1 MEQEKYL
8 IAFDLDD
15 TVVRKLTNISD
26 LTVEVMEKL
35 QDMGHYIM
43 PATAR
48 PLHLVDWVVEK
59 IKPKAPVAMLNGAYL
74 YDFNKNIDVY
84 EPILITPAMV
94 EEIWDYFRIVIGEE
108 NIYDVVSEQRE
119 LIVTSDGERDK
130 YSSYTEHIKEKTRHE
145 YRKISEPML
154 CEGFARF
161 TIYPKVEYADKITA
175 YLNEKYPDYH
185 CERVDWNGVAGEMKT
200 RLYFLHKECN
210 KWYAIKKAAAYLGV
224 DEKNIITFGDQWNDR
239 LMLVENDKGYALKGS
254 FAETFANNVTEFP
267 CKEDGVAREL
277 IKIFGL

>member
-15 TVVRKLTNISD
+15 TVVMRLTELSD
-26 LTVEVMEKL
+26 RTVEVFGRL

-48 PLHLVDWVVEK
+48 PLHLVDWVVDR

-74 YDFNKNIDVY
+74 YDFNKDMDVY
-84 EPILITPAMV
+84 EPILITPSMI
-94 EEIWDYFRIVIGEE
+94 EEIWDYFRIAVGEE
-108 NIYDVVSEQRE
+108 NIYNVVSEQRDF
-119 LIVTSDGERDK
+119 IVTADGERDK

-145 YRKISEPML
+145 FVRISEPMPH
-154 CEGFARF
+154 EGFARL
-161 TIYPKVEYADKITA
+161 TIYPRVEYADRITA
-175 YLNEKYPDYH
+175 YLNERYPDYC

-210 KWYAIKKAAAYLGV
+210 KWYAIKKAASYLGI
-224 DEKNIITFGDQWNDR
+224 DERNIITFGDQWNDR
-239 LMLVENDKGYALKGS
+239 LMLTQNDKGYALKGS
-254 FAETFANNVTEFP
+254 FAENFANNVTEFT

-277 IKIFGL
+277 TRIFGL